1 MVKRRRRRIPLE
13 EVVNRVNDA
22 DESDVEEVEE
32 DRTELM

>member
-1 MVKRRRRRIPLE
+1 MVKRRRIPLE

-22 DESDVEEVEE
+22 DESDVEVEE